1 MKQLMILT
9 TLLHLLLLPGLCQDT
24 PGMRNIETPSS
35 APNNPAVPDAY
46 VADAV
51 FQRIKVVRLK
61 HNTDMLEGLQTAVRE
76 EEIENAVI
84 LAGIGSLTSYHVHS
98 VSNTSFPST
107 NDYVKRT
114 NTPMDLLTV
123 QGYVIDGK
131 VHAHITLSD
140 TQVTTGGHLEPGCS
154 VFTFAI
160 ITLGILDRDADLSRF
175 DDKTWR

>member
-1 MKQLMILT
+1 MILT
-9 TLLHLLLLPGLCQDT
+9 ALLHLHALPALCQET
-24 PGMRNIETPSS
+24 SGMRSIETPSS
-35 APNNPAVPDAY
+35 VANNPAVPDAY

-51 FQRIKVVRLK
+51 FQGIKVVRLK
-61 HNTDMLEGLQTAVRE
+61 HNTDMLEGLQTALRE

-114 NTPMDLLTV
+114 STPMDLLAV
-123 QGYVIDGK
+123 QGYVIDGR
-131 VHAHITLSD
+131 VHAHIALSD

-160 ITLGILDRDADLSRF
+160 ITVGILDPEADLSRF